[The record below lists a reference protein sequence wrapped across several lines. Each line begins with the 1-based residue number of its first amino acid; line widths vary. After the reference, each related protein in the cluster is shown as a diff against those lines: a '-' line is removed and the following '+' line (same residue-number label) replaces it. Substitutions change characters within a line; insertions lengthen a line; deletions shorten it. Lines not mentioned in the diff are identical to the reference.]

1 MTFQSNRPCGSFPSS
16 PALPPAAFTLIELLV
31 VVTTIGILSSVLLPG
46 MARAR
51 VASKGFVCR
60 SNLQQWGLATHLFAT
75 GNDDWLPQDGSPN
88 GTWLSGG
95 WYNDLPSALG
105 IPTYHELSWRTNPLI
120 DPGRSLWICPS
131 NTRRSN
137 INNLFHYALNRR
149 VNGGGSNSH
158 PVRLGN
164 IPAPAL
170 TVWLFDNGRLA
181 GVATENAVHT
191 NLHARGAQFLFLD
204 GHVAHHRNTDYWD
217 FKRNRGRLDQP
228 NLRWIP

>member
-1 MTFQSNRPCGSFPSS
+1 MTSQVNRSSTGIPFSPCRQST
-16 PALPPAAFTLIELLV
+16 AFTLIELLV
-31 VVTTIGILSSVLLPG
+31 VVAIIGILSSLLLPG
-46 MARAR
+46 IARGR
-51 VASKGFVCR
+51 IASMGIVCR
-60 SNLQQWGLATHLFAT
+60 SNLQQWGLATHLFAAE
-75 GNDDWLPQDGSPN
+75 NDDWLPQDGAPN
-88 GTWLSGG
+88 GTWHSGG
-95 WYNDLPSALG
+95 WYNDLPATLG
-105 IPTYHELSWRTNPLI
+105 IPTYHELPWRTNPLI

-137 INNLFHYALNRR
+137 RNNLFHYALNRR
-149 VNGGGSNSH
+149 VNGEGSNSH
-158 PVRLGN
+158 PVRLNN

-217 FKRNRGRLDQP
+217 FKNNRGRLDQP
-228 NLRWIP
+228 SLRWIP